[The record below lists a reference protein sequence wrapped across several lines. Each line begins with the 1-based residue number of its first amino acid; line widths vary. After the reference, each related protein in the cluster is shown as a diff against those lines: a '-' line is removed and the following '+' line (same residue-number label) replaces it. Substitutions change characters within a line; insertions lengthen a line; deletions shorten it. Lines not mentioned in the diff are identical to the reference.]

1 MFVKYVKNENR
12 VPIKIWLPSI
22 EYVEESCIEQA
33 NNLSNLPF
41 VFKHVALMP
50 DTHSGYGMPIGGVI
64 ATKGYIIP
72 NAVGVDIGC
81 GMGYVQT
88 NIPSALLRET
98 ITPNGS
104 LLKVIIDTILQNIPT
119 GFSHHSQRQSCYTL
133 EKARKRLSEDVD
145 YFIVMGASKSHM
157 LIDEIEAGYYQIGTL
172 GGGNHFIE
180 LQEDENGMVAI
191 MIHSGSRNFGYKIC
205 RYFNNVAKELNE
217 KWFSSVPSEWQ
228 LSFLPLD
235 TDEGKSYKAWM
246 DLALDFAKENREKI
260 MIKVKEILFN
270 LLKRYTDFKDIET
283 PLEVNAHHNYAAMEY
298 HFGENVMVHRKGAI
312 RVREGELG
320 IIPGAMGSYSYIVEG
335 LGNPESFFSCS
346 HGAGR
351 LMSRAAAL
359 EKFTPNEVIEEL
371 NSDGVILG
379 KTDIKDV
386 AEECKGAYKDIDFVI
401 SQELDLVKPIKKL
414 KTIGV
419 VKG

>member
-22 EYVEESCIEQA
+22 EYVEESCLEQA

-50 DTHSGYGMPIGGVI
+50 DTHSGYGMPIGGVL
-64 ATKGYIIP
+64 ATKDVIIP

-81 GMGYVQT
+81 GICYVQT
-88 NIPSALLRET
+88 NIPSTLLREAK
-98 ITPNGS
+98 TPEGS
-104 LLKVIIDTILQNIPT
+104 LLETVIKTILQNIPT
-119 GFSHHSQRQSCYTL
+119 GFAHHSKKQSCYTL
-133 EKARKRLSEDVD
+133 EKAKQRLNDDID
-145 YFIVMGASKSHM
+145 YFKLMIKAAQAF
-157 LIDEIEAGYYQIGTL
+157 DEIEAGFYQVGTL

-205 RYFNNVAKELNE
+205 NRFNLMAKELNE
-217 KWFSSVPSEWQ
+217 MWFSQVPSEWQ
-228 LSFLPLD
+228 LSFLPLYSD
-235 TDEGKSYKAWM
+235 VGMAYKAWM
-246 DLALDFAKENREKI
+246 DLALDFAKENRNKI
-260 MIKVKEILFN
+260 MTKVKEIFFN
-270 LLKRYTDFKDIET
+270 LIKKHTGFTDIEISM
-283 PLEVNAHHNYAAMEY
+283 EVNAHHNYAAIEN
-298 HFGENVMVHRKGAI
+298 HFGENVVVHRKGAI